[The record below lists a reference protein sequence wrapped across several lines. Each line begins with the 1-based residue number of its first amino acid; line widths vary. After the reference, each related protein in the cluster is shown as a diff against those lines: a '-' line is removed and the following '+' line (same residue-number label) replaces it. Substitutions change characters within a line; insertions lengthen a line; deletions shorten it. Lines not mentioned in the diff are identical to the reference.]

1 MKQTK
6 STKTVVANMVVKRV
20 VLKQLNNEK
29 FGTVKVVKTEDDEGF
44 ACLDDLCDILNLSKK
59 EVIEKLDGHLHTVSP
74 KKTEVT
80 KYDTDY
86 VDEVGIYLLYFLS
99 KEKYTIQV
107 QNWLDKEF
115 FQSLREQHRFDAGTD
130 QDSFISDVDL
140 KRHALRD
147 LATANN
153 VIKSG
158 HFMKGKE
165 IPELTQSH
173 LIGWWHNLND
183 QTVFMLQFNCQSDCD
198 VYKNIRMNVYLRK
211 MVDGRVDM
219 CTMHI
224 SFLDLDDDNREFFVI
239 ETVIPSSDVLDG
251 SILDYIME
259 DQFLDEDIMEPG
271 NLEIVLILN
280 ATMSFHRS
288 RRIENEGTAGY
299 HRVFVI
305 RLR

>member
-1 MKQTK
+1 MKKTK
-6 STKTVVANMVVKRV
+6 STKTVANKMVVKKV

-59 EVIEKLDGHLHTVSP
+59 DVIEKLDGHLHTVSP

-115 FQSLREQHRFDAGTD
+115 FQSQREQHRFDAGTD

-158 HFMKGKE
+158 HFMKGKD
-165 IPELTQSH
+165 IPELTLSH

-183 QTVFMLQFNCQSDCD
+183 QTIFMLQFNCQSDCD

-224 SFLDLDDDNREFFVI
+224 SFLDLDDDNHEFLVI
-239 ETVIPSSDVLDG
+239 DTIMPSCVISDG
-251 SILDYIME
+251 TILDYIME
-259 DQFLDEDIMEPG
+259 DQFIDEDVMDQEGLELIM
-271 NLEIVLILN
+271 ILN
-280 ATMSFHRS
+280 GTMSFHRS
-288 RRIENEGTAGY
+288 RRIEKKEQQGIIE
-299 HRVFVI
+299 F
-305 RLR
+305 L

>member
-6 STKTVVANMVVKRV
+6 STKTVANKMVVKKV

-29 FGTVKVVKTEDDEGF
+29 FGTVKVVKTEDNEGF

-59 EVIEKLDGHLHTVSP
+59 EMIEKLDGHLHTVSP

-158 HFMKGKE
+158 HFMKGKD
-165 IPELTQSH
+165 IPELTLSH

-183 QTVFMLQFNCQSDCD
+183 QTIFMLQFNCQSDCD

-288 RRIENEGTAGY
+288 RRIEKKEQQGIIE
-299 HRVFVI
+299 F
-305 RLR
+305 L

>member
-6 STKTVVANMVVKRV
+6 STKTVANKMVVKKV

-29 FGTVKVVKTEDDEGF
+29 FGTVKVVKTEDGEGF

-59 EVIEKLDGHLHTVSP
+59 EVIDKLDGHLHTVSP
-74 KKTEVT
+74 RKTEVT

-130 QDSFISDVDL
+130 QDRFILDVDL

-158 HFMKGKE
+158 HFMKGKD

-183 QTVFMLQFNCQSDCD
+183 QTIFMLQFNCQSDCY

-288 RRIENEGTAGY
+288 RRIEKKEQQGLIE
-299 HRVFVI
+299 F
-305 RLR
+305 L

>member
-6 STKTVVANMVVKRV
+6 STKTVANKMVVKKV

-158 HFMKGKE
+158 HFMKGKD
-165 IPELTQSH
+165 IPELTLSH

-183 QTVFMLQFNCQSDCD
+183 QTIFMLQFNCQSDCD

-224 SFLDLDDDNREFFVI
+224 SFLDLDDDNREFLVI
-239 ETVIPSSDVLDG
+239 DTVIPCSVVLDG
-251 SILDYIME
+251 SILDFIME
-259 DQFLDEDIMEPG
+259 DQFADVDILEPG
-271 NLEIVLILN
+271 DLNTIMILN
-280 ATMSFHRS
+280 GTMSFHRS
-288 RRIENEGTAGY
+288 RRIAKKEQQGLIE
-299 HRVFVI
+299 F
-305 RLR
+305 L

>member
-6 STKTVVANMVVKRV
+6 STKTVANKMVVKKV

-158 HFMKGKE
+158 HFMKGKD
-165 IPELTQSH
+165 IPELTLSH

-288 RRIENEGTAGY
+288 RRIEKKEQQGLIE
-299 HRVFVI
+299 F
-305 RLR
+305 L

>member
-6 STKTVVANMVVKRV
+6 STKTVANKMVVKKV

-44 ACLDDLCDILNLSKK
+44 ACLDDLCDILNLSK
-59 EVIEKLDGHLHTVSP
+59 ENVIEKLDGHLHTVSP
-74 KKTEVT
+74 RKTEVT

-107 QNWLDKEF
+107 QNWLDKDF

-158 HFMKGKE
+158 HFMKGKD
-165 IPELTQSH
+165 IPELTLSH

-183 QTVFMLQFNCQSDCD
+183 QTIFMLQFNCQSDCD

-288 RRIENEGTAGY
+288 RRIEKKEQQGIIE
-299 HRVFVI
+299 F
-305 RLR
+305 L

>member
-6 STKTVVANMVVKRV
+6 STKTVADKMVVKKV

-29 FGTVKVVKTEDDEGF
+29 FGTVKVVKTEDGEGF

-59 EVIEKLDGHLHTVSP
+59 EVIDKLDGHLHTVSP

-115 FQSLREQHRFDAGTD
+115 FQSLSEQHRFDAGTD

-158 HFMKGKE
+158 HFMKGKD
-165 IPELTQSH
+165 IPELTLSH

-183 QTVFMLQFNCQSDCD
+183 QTIFMLQFNCQSDCD

-288 RRIENEGTAGY
+288 RRIEKKEQQGLIE
-299 HRVFVI
+299 F
-305 RLR
+305 L

>member
-6 STKTVVANMVVKRV
+6 STKTVANKMVVKKV

-158 HFMKGKE
+158 HFMKGKD

-183 QTVFMLQFNCQSDCD
+183 QTIFMLQFNCQSDCD

-288 RRIENEGTAGY
+288 RRIEKKEQQGLIE
-299 HRVFVI
+299 F
-305 RLR
+305 L

>member
-6 STKTVVANMVVKRV
+6 STKTVANKMVVKKV

-29 FGTVKVVKTEDDEGF
+29 FGTVKVVKTEDGEGF
-44 ACLDDLCDILNLSKK
+44 ACLDDLCDILNLSKEK
-59 EVIEKLDGHLHTVSP
+59 VIEKLDGHLHTVSP

-158 HFMKGKE
+158 HFMKGKD
-165 IPELTQSH
+165 IPELTLSH

-183 QTVFMLQFNCQSDCD
+183 QTIFMLQFNCQSDCD

-288 RRIENEGTAGY
+288 RRIEKKEQQGLIE
-299 HRVFVI
+299 F
-305 RLR
+305 L

>member
-6 STKTVVANMVVKRV
+6 STKTVANKMVVKKV

-158 HFMKGKE
+158 HFMKGKD
-165 IPELTQSH
+165 IPELTLSH

-183 QTVFMLQFNCQSDCD
+183 QTVFMPQFNCQSDCD

-288 RRIENEGTAGY
+288 RRIEKKEQQGLIE
-299 HRVFVI
+299 F
-305 RLR
+305 L

>member
-6 STKTVVANMVVKRV
+6 STKTVAANMVVKRV

-29 FGTVKVVKTEDDEGF
+29 FGTVKVVKTEDGEGF
-44 ACLDDLCDILNLSKK
+44 TCLDDLCDILNLSKK

-115 FQSLREQHRFDAGTD
+115 FQLLHKQHRVDAGTD
-130 QDSFISDVDL
+130 QDRFISDMDL

-158 HFMKGKE
+158 HFMKGKD

-219 CTMHI
+219 CAMHI

-288 RRIENEGTAGY
+288 RRIEKKEQQGLIE
-299 HRVFVI
+299 F
-305 RLR
+305 L

>member
-6 STKTVVANMVVKRV
+6 STKTVANKMVVKKV

-140 KRHALRD
+140 KLHALRD

-158 HFMKGKE
+158 HFMKGKD
-165 IPELTQSH
+165 IPELTLSH

-183 QTVFMLQFNCQSDCD
+183 QTIFMLQFNCQSDCD

-288 RRIENEGTAGY
+288 RRIEKKEQQGLIE
-299 HRVFVI
+299 F
-305 RLR
+305 L

>member
-6 STKTVVANMVVKRV
+6 STKTVANKMVVKKV

-115 FQSLREQHRFDAGTD
+115 FQSLREQHRFEAGTD

-158 HFMKGKE
+158 HFMKGKD
-165 IPELTQSH
+165 IPELTLSH

-183 QTVFMLQFNCQSDCD
+183 QTIFMLQFNCQSDCD

-288 RRIENEGTAGY
+288 RRIEKKEQQGLIE
-299 HRVFVI
+299 F
-305 RLR
+305 L

>member
-6 STKTVVANMVVKRV
+6 STKTVANKMVVKKV

-59 EVIEKLDGHLHTVSP
+59 DVIEKLDGHLHTVSP

-115 FQSLREQHRFDAGTD
+115 FQSLHEQHRVDAGTD
-130 QDSFISDVDL
+130 QDSLISDMDL

-158 HFMKGKE
+158 HFMKGKD
-165 IPELTQSH
+165 IPELTLSH

-183 QTVFMLQFNCQSDCD
+183 QTIFMLQFNCQSDCY
-198 VYKNIRMNVYLRK
+198 VYENVRMNVYLRK
-211 MVDGRVDM
+211 MVDGRIDM
-219 CTMHI
+219 CAMHI
-224 SFLDLDDDNREFFVI
+224 SFLDLDDDNREVLVI
-239 ETVIPSSDVLDG
+239 DTVIPCSVVLDG
-251 SILDYIME
+251 SILDFIME
-259 DQFLDEDIMEPG
+259 DQFADVDILEPG
-271 NLEIVLILN
+271 DLNTIMILN
-280 ATMSFHRS
+280 GTMSFHRS
-288 RRIENEGTAGY
+288 RRIAKKEQQGLIE
-299 HRVFVI
+299 F
-305 RLR
+305 L

>member
-6 STKTVVANMVVKRV
+6 STKTVAANMVVKRV

-29 FGTVKVVKTEDDEGF
+29 FGTVKVVKTEDGEGF

-107 QNWLDKEF
+107 QNWLDKDF

-130 QDSFISDVDL
+130 QDSFISDMDL

-158 HFMKGKE
+158 HFMKGKD

-173 LIGWWHNLND
+173 LIGWWHNVND
-183 QTVFMLQFNCQSDCD
+183 QTIFMLQFNCQSDCY

-288 RRIENEGTAGY
+288 RRIEKKEQQGLIE
-299 HRVFVI
+299 F
-305 RLR
+305 L

>member
-6 STKTVVANMVVKRV
+6 STKTVANKMVVKKV

-59 EVIEKLDGHLHTVSP
+59 EVIETLDGHLHTVSP

-158 HFMKGKE
+158 HFMKGKD
-165 IPELTQSH
+165 IPELTLSH

-183 QTVFMLQFNCQSDCD
+183 QTIFMLQFNCQSDCD

-288 RRIENEGTAGY
+288 RRIEKKEQQGLIE
-299 HRVFVI
+299 F
-305 RLR
+305 L

>member
-6 STKTVVANMVVKRV
+6 STKTVANKMVVKKV

-44 ACLDDLCDILNLSKK
+44 ACLDDLCDILNLSK
-59 EVIEKLDGHLHTVSP
+59 ENVIEKLDGHLHTVSP

-158 HFMKGKE
+158 HFMKGKD
-165 IPELTQSH
+165 IPELTLSH

-183 QTVFMLQFNCQSDCD
+183 QTIFMLQFNCQSDCD

-288 RRIENEGTAGY
+288 RRIEKKEQQGLIE
-299 HRVFVI
+299 F
-305 RLR
+305 L

>member
-1 MKQTK
+1 MKKSK
-6 STKTVVANMVVKRV
+6 STKTVAANMVVKRV

-59 EVIEKLDGHLHTVSP
+59 EVIERLDGHLHTVSP

-107 QNWLDKEF
+107 QNWLDKKF
-115 FQSLREQHRFDAGTD
+115 FQSLHEQHRVDAGTD
-130 QDSFISDVDL
+130 QGSFISDMDL

-158 HFMKGKE
+158 HFMKGKD

-183 QTVFMLQFNCQSDCD
+183 QTIFMLQFNGQSDCD

-288 RRIENEGTAGY
+288 RRIEKKEPQGIIE
-299 HRVFVI
+299 F
-305 RLR
+305 L

>member
-6 STKTVVANMVVKRV
+6 STKTVAANMVVKRV

-29 FGTVKVVKTEDDEGF
+29 FGTVKVVKTEDGEGF

-130 QDSFISDVDL
+130 QDSFISDMDL

-158 HFMKGKE
+158 HFMKGKD
-165 IPELTQSH
+165 IPELTLSH

-183 QTVFMLQFNCQSDCD
+183 QTIFMLQFNCQSDCD

-288 RRIENEGTAGY
+288 RRIEKKEQQGIIE
-299 HRVFVI
+299 F
-305 RLR
+305 L

>member
-6 STKTVVANMVVKRV
+6 STKTVANKMVVKKV

-29 FGTVKVVKTEDDEGF
+29 FGTVKVVKTEDGEGF

-158 HFMKGKE
+158 HFMKGKD

-288 RRIENEGTAGY
+288 RRIEKKEQQGLIE
-299 HRVFVI
+299 F
-305 RLR
+305 L

>member
-6 STKTVVANMVVKRV
+6 STKTVAANMVVKRV

-29 FGTVKVVKTEDDEGF
+29 FGTVKVVKTEDGEGF

-115 FQSLREQHRFDAGTD
+115 FQSLHEQHRVDAGTD
-130 QDSFISDVDL
+130 QGSFISDMDL

-158 HFMKGKE
+158 HFMKGKD

-288 RRIENEGTAGY
+288 RRIEKKKQQGLIE
-299 HRVFVI
+299 F
-305 RLR
+305 L

>member
-6 STKTVVANMVVKRV
+6 STKTVANKMVVKKV

-44 ACLDDLCDILNLSKK
+44 ACLDDLCDIMNLSKK

-115 FQSLREQHRFDAGTD
+115 FQSLHEQHRIDAGTD
-130 QDSFISDVDL
+130 QGSFISDMDL

-173 LIGWWHNLND
+173 MIGWWHNLND
-183 QTVFMLQFNCQSDCD
+183 QTIFMLQFNGQSDCY

-219 CTMHI
+219 CAMRI

-239 ETVIPSSDVLDG
+239 ETVIPSSAVLDG

-288 RRIENEGTAGY
+288 RRIEKKEQQGIIE
-299 HRVFVI
+299 F
-305 RLR
+305 L

>member
-6 STKTVVANMVVKRV
+6 STKTVANKMVVKKV

-29 FGTVKVVKTEDDEGF
+29 FGTVKVVKTEDGEGF
-44 ACLDDLCDILNLSKK
+44 ACLDELCDILNLSKK
-59 EVIEKLDGHLHTVSP
+59 EVIDKLDGHLHTVSP

-80 KYDTDY
+80 KYDMDY

-115 FQSLREQHRFDAGTD
+115 FQSLHEQHRIDAGLD

-158 HFMKGKE
+158 HFMKGKD
-165 IPELTQSH
+165 IPELTLSH

-183 QTVFMLQFNCQSDCD
+183 QTIFMLQFNCQSDCD

-219 CTMHI
+219 CAMHI

-288 RRIENEGTAGY
+288 RRIEKKEQQGIIE
-299 HRVFVI
+299 F
-305 RLR
+305 L

>member
-6 STKTVVANMVVKRV
+6 STKTVANKMVVKKV

-29 FGTVKVVKTEDDEGF
+29 FGTVKVVKSEDDEGF

-59 EVIEKLDGHLHTVSP
+59 DVIEKLDGHLHTVSP

-158 HFMKGKE
+158 HFMKGKD
-165 IPELTQSH
+165 IPELTLSH

-183 QTVFMLQFNCQSDCD
+183 QTIFMLQFNCQSDCD

-288 RRIENEGTAGY
+288 RRIEKKEQQGLIE
-299 HRVFVI
+299 F
-305 RLR
+305 L

>member
-6 STKTVVANMVVKRV
+6 STKTVANKMVVKKV
-20 VLKQLNNEK
+20 VLKHLNNEK
-29 FGTVKVVKTEDDEGF
+29 FGTVKVVKTEDGEGF
-44 ACLDDLCDILNLSKK
+44 ACLDDLCDILNLSK
-59 EVIEKLDGHLHTVSP
+59 ENVIEKLDGHLHTVSP
-74 KKTEVT
+74 RKTEVT

-115 FQSLREQHRFDAGTD
+115 FQSLHEQHCVDAGTD
-130 QDSFISDVDL
+130 QDSFISDMDL

-183 QTVFMLQFNCQSDCD
+183 QTIFMLQFNGQSDCY
-198 VYKNIRMNVYLRK
+198 VFKNIRMNVYLRK

-219 CTMHI
+219 CAMRI

-271 NLEIVLILN
+271 NLEMVLILN

-288 RRIENEGTAGY
+288 RRIEKKEQQGLIE
-299 HRVFVI
+299 F
-305 RLR
+305 L

>member
-1 MKQTK
+1 MKKSK
-6 STKTVVANMVVKRV
+6 STKTVAANMVVKRV
-20 VLKQLNNEK
+20 VLKQLHNEK

-158 HFMKGKE
+158 HFMKGKD
-165 IPELTQSH
+165 IPELTLSH

-183 QTVFMLQFNCQSDCD
+183 QTIFMLQFNCQSDCD

-288 RRIENEGTAGY
+288 RRIEKKEQQGLIE
-299 HRVFVI
+299 F
-305 RLR
+305 L

>member
-6 STKTVVANMVVKRV
+6 STKTVANKMVVKKV

-29 FGTVKVVKTEDDEGF
+29 FGTVKVVKTEDGEGF

-115 FQSLREQHRFDAGTD
+115 FQSLHEQHRVDAGTD
-130 QDSFISDVDL
+130 QGSFISDMDL

-158 HFMKGKE
+158 HFMKGKD

-251 SILDYIME
+251 SILDGR
-259 DQFLDEDIMEPG
+259 P
-271 NLEIVLILN
+271 VP
-280 ATMSFHRS
+280 R
-288 RRIENEGTAGY
+288 
-299 HRVFVI
+299 
-305 RLR
+305 

>member
-6 STKTVVANMVVKRV
+6 STKTVANKMVVKKV

-29 FGTVKVVKTEDDEGF
+29 FGTVKVVKTEDGEGF

-74 KKTEVT
+74 KKTKVT
-80 KYDTDY
+80 KYDKDY

-130 QDSFISDVDL
+130 QDRFISDMDL

-158 HFMKGKE
+158 HFMKGKD

-288 RRIENEGTAGY
+288 RRIEKKEQQGLIE
-299 HRVFVI
+299 F
-305 RLR
+305 L

>member
-6 STKTVVANMVVKRV
+6 STKTVAANMVVKRV

-29 FGTVKVVKTEDDEGF
+29 FGTVKVVKTEDGEGF

-115 FQSLREQHRFDAGTD
+115 FQSLHEQHRVDAGTD
-130 QDSFISDVDL
+130 QGSFISDMDL

-158 HFMKGKE
+158 HFMKGKD

-259 DQFLDEDIMEPG
+259 DQFFDEDIMEPG

-288 RRIENEGTAGY
+288 RRIEKKEQQGIIE
-299 HRVFVI
+299 F
-305 RLR
+305 L

>member
-6 STKTVVANMVVKRV
+6 STKTVANKIVVKKV

-158 HFMKGKE
+158 HFMKGKD
-165 IPELTQSH
+165 IPELTLSH

-183 QTVFMLQFNCQSDCD
+183 QTIFMLQFNGQSDCD

-288 RRIENEGTAGY
+288 RRIEKKKQQGLIE
-299 HRVFVI
+299 F
-305 RLR
+305 L

>member
-6 STKTVVANMVVKRV
+6 STKTVANKIVVKKV

-107 QNWLDKEF
+107 QNWLDKDF

-158 HFMKGKE
+158 HFMKGKD

-173 LIGWWHNLND
+173 LIGWWHNVND
-183 QTVFMLQFNCQSDCD
+183 QTIFMLQFNCQSDCD

-288 RRIENEGTAGY
+288 RRIEKKEQQGLIE
-299 HRVFVI
+299 F
-305 RLR
+305 L

>member
-6 STKTVVANMVVKRV
+6 STKTVANKMVVKKV

-158 HFMKGKE
+158 HFMKGKD
-165 IPELTQSH
+165 IPELTLSH

-183 QTVFMLQFNCQSDCD
+183 QTIFMLQFNCQSDCD

-288 RRIENEGTAGY
+288 RRIEKKEQQGLIE
-299 HRVFVI
+299 FW
-305 RLR
+305 